1 MNCRQGLFTGILA
14 VVLSACGGGGGGGG
28 GGSGNVPPPPPPPP
42 PPSSDSVLRAL
53 IADLGLSGDP
63 AAGRVLPSI
72 EDPLAQL
79 GKKLFFTK
87 SLSGDFDTAC
97 ATCHHPALGGG
108 DALSLS
114 IGPGAD
120 SPEVLGPGRS
130 HSGGEMMARNAPT
143 TFNIGLYDAGLF
155 HDSRIES
162 IGKVAGAN
170 GAGTGIRT
178 PDTPLNVEDPNA
190 GETLPAAQLRFPV
203 TVADEM
209 RGHSF
214 LAGADNETIRNRLA
228 ARIGDYDEGAGEL
241 GENSWLEEFQAAFA
255 SGLPAEQLIS
265 FDNIALAIAEYQRS
279 QVFVA
284 TPWRAYVQ
292 GDNGAISETAKQGA
306 LHFLRTPEQGGAG
319 CSQCHSGDFFTNEQ
333 HHTIGFPQ
341 VGPGKGDGDAG
352 DDDFGRERET
362 GLQEDRY
369 RFRTPT
375 LLNIEVTGPYTHSG
389 AYTGL
394 VQATDHY
401 AVPDIFIDDF
411 FAADGMCG
419 LPQFRDDPDCATRFP
434 NVLANTQAAFQKMR
448 AEQTA
453 DPDATFPDVSQQ
465 TTQQQFDQ
473 IRAFL
478 LALTDPCVKDRACL
492 APWIPEP
499 DEDPDGNQLNAVAQN
514 GDPL

>member
-1 MNCRQGLFTGILA
+1 
-14 VVLSACGGGGGGGG
+14 
-28 GGSGNVPPPPPPPP
+28 
-42 PPSSDSVLRAL
+42 
-53 IADLGLSGDP
+53 
-63 AAGRVLPSI
+63 
-72 EDPLAQL
+72 
-79 GKKLFFTK
+79 
-87 SLSGDFDTAC
+87 
-97 ATCHHPALGGG
+97 
-108 DALSLS
+108 
-114 IGPGAD
+114 
-120 SPEVLGPGRS
+120 
-130 HSGGEMMARNAPT
+130 
-143 TFNIGLYDAGLF
+143 
-155 HDSRIES
+155 
-162 IGKVAGAN
+162 
-170 GAGTGIRT
+170 
-178 PDTPLNVEDPNA
+178 
-190 GETLPAAQLRFPV
+190 
-203 TVADEM
+203 M